1 MFGNF
6 SEKSLW
12 WSLFRNY
19 SVQTAT
25 LLSTDFTADCFR
37 NMFWKL
43 VVLKKFFWEKY
54 LYCVNIRITL
64 LPCSAQ
70 PTILPKLQ
78 LLLALSEK
86 ALEILMNLQEN
97 FLGESFF
104 LIKLQVLSLSTSLP
118 VFRLQLH
125 WKWHVRKNSYKTNF

>member
-1 MFGNF
+1 MKLLHKMIDFECLETSQKNVCDEVYL
-6 SEKSLW
+6 EKLQI
-12 WSLFRNY
+12 Y

-25 LLSTDFTADCFR
+25 LLSTDFTANCFR

-70 PTILPKLQ
+70 PTILPKL
-78 LLLALSEK
+78 
-86 ALEILMNLQEN
+86 
-97 FLGESFF
+97 
-104 LIKLQVLSLSTSLP
+104 
-118 VFRLQLH
+118 
-125 WKWHVRKNSYKTNF
+125 